1 VRCCQSN
8 GGPRSARRSVRRRG
22 WWLRTGSWFTLPAYA
37 TTAAA
42 RARAR
47 PGAARPPARAD
58 RPGQAAVPARYGR
71 NRRWRV
77 NPFPHCEGSP
87 SITFL
92 RVPWRRRGCNSSQ
105 LPGSLYRAAS
115 PASGPPPGFRHV
127 HSGKMLALTVRS
139 RRELE
144 VICRGTGGVRD
155 AVAASPK
162 RAMRPSGWGVGPPI
176 GVETAGTADAGGAAG
191 GGHRAPFRRS
201 SVRRKK

>member
-1 VRCCQSN
+1 MTGVVVACERGGAARSSDRRSQRCVVGGGRRSIPSLARFSKPAQGSASNDWLARWRAQSAR
-8 GGPRSARRSVRRRG
+8 RSARRRR

-92 RVPWRRRGCNSSQ
+92 RVPWRRRGCNASQ

-115 PASGPPPGFRHV
+115 PASGPSPGFRHV

-144 VICRGTGGVRD
+144 VINGRGTGG
-155 AVAASPK
+155 
-162 RAMRPSGWGVGPPI
+162 
-176 GVETAGTADAGGAAG
+176 
-191 GGHRAPFRRS
+191 
-201 SVRRKK
+201 